1 MCFCIFM
8 CFYGIVDVFVN
19 QVTKLVRANELTA
32 NDRELIFEAIGFKF
46 LSRLLRTG
54 NTFSLNNVYCSF

>member
-1 MCFCIFM
+1 M

-19 QVTKLVRANELTA
+19 QVTKLVRSNELTA
-32 NDRELIFEAIGFKF
+32 NDRELIFEAVGFKF

>member
-1 MCFCIFM
+1 M

-19 QVTKLVRANELTA
+19 QVTKLVRSNELTA
-32 NDRELIFEAIGFKF
+32 NDRELIFEAISFKF

>member
-1 MCFCIFM
+1 M

-19 QVTKLVRANELTA
+19 QVTKLVRSNELTA